1 MKLKVLAILAAAS
14 LAACDD
20 PLNVNPQQSIPQDEA
35 LNSAEEIRVG
45 VNGMY
50 DALQSCD
57 GAYCRNTIIYP
68 DLYVDNL
75 RYSGTYTTDS
85 EVWGGDV
92 RANNSGVTDI
102 WEEYYDAI
110 NRANNVIVSL
120 PGVADLAAGEAPR
133 FEGEARFVRA
143 LSYLNLVNFF
153 GGVPLIT
160 APVWQAGEG
169 VNVARSSEA
178 ETWALIESDLN
189 TAIGLLPTARSAGRA
204 NRAAAQALL
213 ARAHLYQREWAQARA
228 LANTVI
234 GNTAYSLVPEYADI
248 FEKEQSAES
257 LFELP
262 FTVTDGNSLA
272 FWFYPRAL
280 GGRYGVAPSNAT
292 TESRPITGIF
302 SAGDKR
308 APLAFRSGGGRTY
321 AAKYTIVATGEDDVI
336 VLRLA
341 EMYLI
346 RSEANARLNA
356 LAPAIADINVIRA
369 RAGVGPLAAD
379 IDTQEEVLIANLE
392 ERRREFFYE
401 GHRFWDLR
409 RFRDIPSVGTYL
421 GINQGISGGRLLFPI
436 PQRELDANSAL
447 VQNPG
452 Y

>member
-120 PGVADLAAGEAPR
+120 PGVADLATGEAPR

-153 GGVPLIT
+153 GGVPLVT
-160 APVWQAGEG
+160 TPVWQAGEG
-169 VNVARSSEA
+169 VNVARSTEA
-178 ETWALIESDLN
+178 ATWALIESDLN
-189 TAIGLLPTARSAGRA
+189 AAIGLLPTARVSGRA

-234 GNTAYSLVPEYADI
+234 GNTAYALSPEYADI
-248 FEKEQSAES
+248 FEKEQTSES
-257 LFELP
+257 IFELP
-262 FTVTDGNSLA
+262 FTVTDGNALA
-272 FWFYPRAL
+272 FWFFPRAL

-292 TESRPITGIF
+292 SDSRPITGIF

-308 APLAFRSGGGRTY
+308 APLAFRSGGGRVY
-321 AAKYTIVATGEDDVI
+321 AAKYTIVSTGEDDVI

-346 RSEANARLNA
+346 RSEANARLNQ

-369 RAGVGPLAAD
+369 RAGVAALSPD
-379 IDTQEEVLIANLE
+379 VDTQEEVLIANLE

-421 GINQGISGGRLLFPI
+421 ADNQGISGGRLLFPI

-447 VQNPG
+447 TQNPG